1 MSAYIVYLSMY
12 SRTACI
18 MYAVTLCPASWAACL
33 ICAPSSLGMR
43 SVIASLLQIAPAT
56 RTISGE
62 VYRIDYP
69 TDTQDAPIVTIVT
82 EDGNEWITDDY
93 IAPRHTPLEITFSAN
108 STEDVTDDEIISIAS
123 IWTR

>member
-1 MSAYIVYLSMY
+1 MTKLIAI
-12 SRTACI
+12 I
-18 MYAVTLCPASWAACL
+18 AA
-33 ICAPSSLGMR
+33 
-43 SVIASLLQIAPAT
+43 LLQIVPVT

-93 IAPRHTPLEITFSAN
+93 IAPRHTPLEIIFSTN
-108 STEDVTDDEIISIAS
+108 STEDVTDDEIISITS
-123 IWTR
+123 TWTR

>member
-1 MSAYIVYLSMY
+1 MTKLIAIISA
-12 SRTACI
+12 
-18 MYAVTLCPASWAACL
+18 
-33 ICAPSSLGMR
+33 
-43 SVIASLLQIAPAT
+43 LLQIVPAT

-82 EDGNEWITDDY
+82 DDGHEWITDDY
-93 IAPRHTPLEITFSAN
+93 IAPRHTPLEITFSTN
-108 STEDVTDDEIISIAS
+108 STEDVTDDEIISITS